1 MNKHLRERMV
11 SFPDLATVIENIDA
25 RLAEA
30 VRGSVPATHR
40 ARLAQEKPTKYI
52 LVDIGTLRLA
62 IAMEDLSEVGP
73 LPKVTSLPNLPSWI
87 QGVVNVRS
95 EIISVIDLPD
105 FLWQGGADRCD
116 GNRFVI
122 LLSRKRKIGLRLD
135 RIVGTVLRL
144 QSETQPLD
152 AFDKKPIDTA
162 LFTSGLLIEQQAY
175 FILNVRR
182 LLTTPRLIDYNRAG
196 RPEER

>member
-1 MNKHLRERMV
+1 MV

-30 VRGSVPATHR
+30 MRGSVPATHR
-40 ARLAQEKPTKYI
+40 SRLEQEKPTKYI
-52 LVDIGTLRLA
+52 LVGIGTLNLA

-73 LPKVTSLPNLPSWI
+73 LPKVTPLPNLPLWI

-95 EIISVIDLPD
+95 EIISVIDLPG
-105 FLWQGGADRCD
+105 FLRPSVTDICD
-116 GNRFVI
+116 GNRFMI
-122 LLSRKRKIGLRLD
+122 LLSRKQKIGLRLD

-144 QSETQPLD
+144 KTETQRLD
-152 AFDKKPIDTA
+152 SFDKTPIDPA
-162 LFTSGLLIEQQAY
+162 LFTSGLLIEQQVY
-175 FILNVRR
+175 SILNVRR

-196 RPEER
+196 WPEER